1 MTPNNELTHIQ
12 EKVFSPNVSLEEQ
25 RNIIYSLLE
34 KTDIVSIKGKKYINK
49 RGYRKIALCLNIST
63 QVVKETRIIDGENFI
78 YDFTVRAVT
87 ALGRY
92 TEASASCASNERE
105 FNHLQNDVRATSQT
119 RATNRAISDLI
130 WLWEVSFEEIEKP
143 QWEHQSSTE
152 GFQWD
157 LQEEDFIPPTA
168 KQRGFLIKLVEE
180 RYEDEATRA
189 SLYMRID
196 QLSKQEATKAISDM
210 LNNGEF

>member
-34 KTDIVSIKGKKYINK
+34 KTDIVNIKGKKYINK

-92 TEASASCASNERE
+92 TEASASCASDERE

-143 QWEHQSSTE
+143 QWEYQSNAE
-152 GFQWD
+152 DFQWSF
-157 LQEEDFIPPTA
+157 QEEDFIPLTA
-168 KQRGFLIKLVEE
+168 KQRSFLIKLVEE
-180 RYEDEATRA
+180 RYMDEATRA